1 MSRPRRDPSKSERP
15 LATIYEVA
23 KRAGVSPATV
33 SRVFNGSVV
42 SAEKERLVR
51 AAAEELAFT
60 PNRTARTLRRQ
71 SSEIIALV
79 IPDIENPFFTS
90 LARGVEDSARAAG
103 YSVVLCNTDEDTE
116 KEAHYL
122 RIAVLENMAGV
133 IIAAASD
140 RSDLGPLL
148 ARSRAVVA
156 VDRGPHGFDIDAVMV
171 DNRTGGRLATRAL
184 VDRGHRRI
192 ACITGPADVETAQ
205 RRSEGWSD
213 ALGGAGLEIGEDYLR
228 HADFRV
234 DGGRDAMRAL
244 LALDPRPDAV
254 FVANNLMS
262 VGALQALFAAGLDPT
277 SFGFAAFGDLPFAAM
292 APKGMTIV
300 QVPARDLGVTAANM
314 LIQRIAGDREPPR
327 TVVLRNRVTTT

>member
-1 MSRPRRDPSKSERP
+1 M
-15 LATIYEVA
+15 ATIYEVA

-71 SSEIIALV
+71 SSEVIALV

-103 YSVVLCNTDEDTE
+103 FSVVLCNTDEDTE

-184 VDRGHRRI
+184 IDHGCRRI

-205 RRSEGWSD
+205 RRRR
-213 ALGGAGLEIGEDYLR
+213 GLERCVCTAPASSRRCATCATRTSGSTVAVAPCAR
-228 HADFRV
+228 CSRSS
-234 DGGRDAMRAL
+234 RARM
-244 LALDPRPDAV
+244 P
-254 FVANNLMS
+254 S
-262 VGALQALFAAGLDPT
+262 SWPT
-277 SFGFAAFGDLPFAAM
+277 
-292 APKGMTIV
+292 T
-300 QVPARDLGVTAANM
+300 
-314 LIQRIAGDREPPR
+314 
-327 TVVLRNRVTTT
+327 